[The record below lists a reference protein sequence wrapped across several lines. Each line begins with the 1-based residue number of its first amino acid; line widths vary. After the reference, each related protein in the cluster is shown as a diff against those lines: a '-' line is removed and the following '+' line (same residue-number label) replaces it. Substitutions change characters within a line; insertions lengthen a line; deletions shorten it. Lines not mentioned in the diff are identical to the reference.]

1 MARVSLIMPVRNGA
15 AFLED
20 ALTALCAQTYRD
32 FELIICDNDST
43 DRTGAIAQRFAQRD
57 ARIRYYRN
65 AFDLGAAPN
74 YNLGFALAEG
84 EYVKWCAHDD
94 LVAPDFLTGC
104 IAALDRDPAA
114 VLAYGTGRSIDAKGR
129 PGAADMRLPDYAA
142 APPEKRF
149 AMMMGILNDALI
161 FGLWRAE
168 ALRGSGLHRRF
179 YGSDRALLAEMALKG
194 RFVHVPE
201 VLFYNRDHAGRSIHI
216 DDKRAR
222 AHWQSTDGANRFG
235 LEHWT
240 LLLTLIAIAWRARR
254 TTQLHKSLGYLTLR
268 ALHPHQLARYGLEL
282 LALPAPGLQ
291 RHARNAMWAVIHAV
305 RPPRTSRTPEATAL
319 TPPGADAA
327 ISDPAHAAHPF
338 P

>member
-1 MARVSLIMPVRNGA
+1 MARVSLIMPVRNGET
-15 AFLED
+15 FLQD
-20 ALTALCAQTYRD
+20 ALTALTAQTYRD
-32 FELIICDNDST
+32 FELIICDNAST
-43 DRTGAIAQRFAQRD
+43 DRTGEIAHGFAVHD
-57 ARIRYYRN
+57 PRIRYTRN

-94 LVAPDFLTGC
+94 LLAPDFLAGC
-104 IAALDRDPAA
+104 IAALDRDPRA
-114 VLAYGTGRSIDAKGR
+114 VLAYGSGRSIDAKGR

-142 APPEKRF
+142 AGPEKRF
-149 AMMMGILNDALI
+149 AMMLGTLNDALI
-161 FGLWRAE
+161 FGLWRAD

-194 RFVHVPE
+194 RFVHVPD

-216 DDKRAR
+216 HDKRAR
-222 AHWQSTDGANRFG
+222 ARWQSTDGANRFG

-240 LLLTLIAIAWRARR
+240 LLLTLAGIAWRARR
-254 TTQLHKSLGYLTLR
+254 TTRLHKSLGHLALR

-282 LALPAPGLQ
+282 IAVPAPRLQWRLRGAIWGL
-291 RHARNAMWAVIHAV
+291 IHAV
-305 RPPRTSRTPEATAL
+305 RPRHAPRVPAGA
-319 TPPGADAA
+319 PAPGADTALP
-327 ISDPAHAAHPF
+327 DRTPAHPF